1 MTRSSNMLE
10 GYPKEIMSKDGT
22 PILLRPL
29 AIEDEQHLSEFFARI
44 PEDERWFL
52 RDNVADPAVMH
63 VWIKNVDY
71 DRILPL
77 VAVRQEDNTIIA
89 NVRLHRRPSECLH
102 HIAHLRIMV
111 DPAYRH
117 QRLGTWMLLDTIR
130 LAMSVGIEKLVAE
143 FIAGVEDAAMNAAQK
158 LDFFEE
164 AVLKDYVKD
173 SQGRYRDLII
183 MVKTLHRDWSD
194 F

>member
-1 MTRSSNMLE
+1 MLE
-10 GYPKEIMSKDGT
+10 GYPKEIMTKDGT

-29 AIEDEQHLSEFFARI
+29 TREDEQRLSDFFARI

-52 RDNVADPAVMH
+52 RDNVGDPEVMH
-63 VWIKNVDY
+63 VWIQNLDY

-77 VAVRQEDNTIIA
+77 VAVKLEGDNAIIA

-130 LAMSVGIEKLVAE
+130 LAMSMGIEKLVAE
-143 FIAGVEDAAMNAAQK
+143 FVAGVEEAAVNAAHK
-158 LDFFEE
+158 LDFFEQ
-164 AVLKDYVKD
+164 AVLRDYVKD
-173 SQGRYRDLII
+173 RQGRYRDLII
-183 MVKTLHRDWSD
+183 MVKTLHREWSD

>member
-1 MTRSSNMLE
+1 MLDMLE
-10 GYPKEIMSKDGT
+10 NYPKEIVTKDGN
-22 PILLRPL
+22 PVLLRPL
-29 AIEDEQHLSEFFARI
+29 VKEDEEQLSAFVLRI

-52 RDNVADPAVMH
+52 RDAVDDPEIMRK
-63 VWIKNVDY
+63 WIDDLDY
-71 DRILPL
+71 RRVLPM
-77 VAVRQEDNTIIA
+77 VAVNPEDGSIVA
-89 NVRLHRRPSECLH
+89 YVRLHRRPVDCVR

-117 QRLGTWMLLDTIR
+117 QRLGTWMLLDTIK
-130 LAMSVGIEKLVAE
+130 LAMNMGIEKLVAE
-143 FIAGVEDAAMNAAQK
+143 FVSNVEQAALHAAHK
-158 LDFFEE
+158 LDFFEH

-173 SQGRYRDLII
+173 RQGKYHDLII